1 MALLEEK
8 RLNLTQAAHKLGVNI
23 STAWRFALHGVRG
36 VKLETFSVGV
46 KRFTT
51 EESITRFIEAC
62 TAAAN
67 GESTTSEPR
76 TPKQRERDIQQAE
89 RELDR
94 AGI

>member
-1 MALLEEK
+1 MAILSER
-8 RLNLTQAAHKLGVNI
+8 RLNLTQAAHKLGVNP

-36 VKLETFSVGV
+36 VQLETFSVGV

-62 TAAAN
+62 TTAAA
-67 GESTTSEPR
+67 GEQPTPQAR
-76 TPKQRERDIQQAE
+76 TPRQREQDIQRTE

-94 AGI
+94 VGI